1 MTGTPVLKIDQVFV
15 EWWFFH
21 IFEPCDSHGDSHD
34 GWSYPHCT
42 GVFNYSQGIPEPLD
56 YSNGIGIN
64 AVLTNPLIFFN
75 KSGVVWQNSLVYHHV
90 SPAMTSESTSAAS
103 GPIAVNSG
111 RVLGSQAES
120 AWWPSIFM
128 AFAEGH
134 PKKSEKKIEQYRTSW
149 IMIHLVNSYKT
160 HWLPTTFKWG
170 FCIFYLVFQTA
181 ISDCV
186 VGIWLLWSLRGLLHL
201 HDPDFEAFWPIKR
214 IERPHSYL
222 YLYNSIYI
230 HMILY
235 V

>member
-1 MTGTPVLKIDQVFV
+1 MTGTPVLKIDQFFV
-15 EWWFFH
+15 EWWFF
-21 IFEPCDSHGDSHD
+21 SHLWTMRFPWRFPWW
-34 GWSYPHCT
+34 WSYPHCT

-149 IMIHLVNSYKT
+149 
-160 HWLPTTFKWG
+160 
-170 FCIFYLVFQTA
+170 
-181 ISDCV
+181 
-186 VGIWLLWSLRGLLHL
+186 
-201 HDPDFEAFWPIKR
+201 
-214 IERPHSYL
+214 
-222 YLYNSIYI
+222 YI
-230 HMILY
+230 
-235 V
+235 